1 MTMERAKK
9 KIELRTVGIAAICSV
24 LFLLLVFALVAGWYY
39 QYAWKPGPA
48 AGSATAVVEIP
59 AGSSALDIRK
69 ILVERGV
76 IHDDIRF
83 LVMARLSGRAGRLQA
98 GEFLLPTEALPKDII
113 HALSTAHSI
122 EYSITIP
129 EGLSIE
135 ETASRFA
142 ARGWCRAERFIAL
155 CHNPAFIASLG
166 MGDALSL
173 EGLLYPARYSV
184 PKKMRNAEKLIALM
198 VGTFRNVWQDLTA
211 DLDPEPDRNR
221 IVTLASM
228 VEKETAAAFERPIIA
243 GVFLNR
249 LQKGMRLQSDPTVV
263 YGLKNFDGGITRTM
277 LRTKTP
283 YNTYVIPGLPIG
295 PIASPGRAA
304 LEAVL
309 HPAQTDAFYFVSRND
324 GTHQFSRT
332 LREHNN
338 AVRKYQRR

>member
-1 MTMERAKK
+1 MEIGNR
-9 KIELRTVGIAAICSV
+9 KIELRTVGIAAIAGV
-24 LFLLLVFALVAGWYY
+24 LLLLLVFTLVAGWYF
-39 QYAWKPGPA
+39 QYAWEPGPA
-48 AGSATAVVEIP
+48 ADSATAVVEIP
-59 AGSSALDIRK
+59 EGSSVRHIRK
-69 ILVERGV
+69 ILAERGV
-76 IHDDIRF
+76 IHDDFRF

-98 GEFLLPTEALPKDII
+98 GEFLLPTGALPGDII
-113 HALSTAHSI
+113 YALSTAHSI

-135 ETASRFA
+135 ETANRFA
-142 ARGWCRAERFIAL
+142 MRGWCRAERFIAL

-166 MGDALSL
+166 MEDALSL
-173 EGLLYPARYSV
+173 EGLLYPAKYSV
-184 PKKMRNAEKLIALM
+184 PKKMRSEEKLIALM
-198 VGTFRNVWQDLTA
+198 VGTFRNVWEDLTA
-211 DLDPEPDRNR
+211 GLDPVPDRNET
-221 IVTLASM
+221 VTLASM

-243 GVFLNR
+243 GVFYNR

-263 YGLKNFDGGITRTM
+263 YGLENFDGGITKAM
-277 LRTKTP
+277 LRTRTP

-295 PIASPGRAA
+295 PIASPGKAA